1 MPDVGSIV
9 WIIGSA
15 LFAVLLASAM
25 GLFNRK
31 NHMPVEGKTILLTGA
46 TEGMGRSVAI
56 KLAARGANII
66 AVARNVERLEA
77 LLPDLRAAAKNP
89 STQRFHILSADVG
102 VPDFAAPLLAEATAW
117 NNGLAPDIVWCIA
130 GMSTPG
136 LFAET
141 PFAHLRRNMDVNF
154 YGTAEL
160 AHAALGLWLAPDAPR
175 PRTKKRF
182 VMTSSVAAF
191 CPIAGY
197 SPYVPSKV
205 ALRGLADALSQEL
218 HLYPDNPVAV
228 HVVFPGTITSPGFDR
243 ENLTKPEITRQLEDI
258 DPVQTPDECAEAAI
272 RGLERGHFFVT
283 VAWLGFFMRVSLL
296 GGSIRNNWVV
306 DTLTAMFVTPLI
318 WLFVLPDMM
327 GKAKKY
333 GRTHGHPSTYAKV
346 AP

>member
-1 MPDVGSIV
+1 MSVSVSACLCLCLCLHVCVCVCVCVCMSASDVWRCHLPSRRLKLLHSIDASSDLAPRRERKPGQSMPGQLASEPNPINTDAMPDVGSIV
-9 WIIGSA
+9 WVIGSA

-46 TEGMGRSVAI
+46 SEGMGRSVAI

-89 STQRFHILSADVG
+89 STQRFHTLSADVG

-205 ALRGLADALSQEL
+205 VLRGLADALSQEL

-228 HVVFPGTITSPGFDR
+228 H
-243 ENLTKPEITRQLEDI
+243 
-258 DPVQTPDECAEAAI
+258 
-272 RGLERGHFFVT
+272 
-283 VAWLGFFMRVSLL
+283 
-296 GGSIRNNWVV
+296 
-306 DTLTAMFVTPLI
+306 
-318 WLFVLPDMM
+318 
-327 GKAKKY
+327 AKKY
-333 GRTHGHPSTYAKV
+333 GRTHAHPSTYAKV